1 MAKKKSEE
9 ASDITVKINAVAHP
23 GRVRIGVN
31 GAIRHL
37 PVGEP
42 VIVDEGELEALNN
55 SNIDFVLLSGEA
67 ASAEGSAEAAESAA

>member
-1 MAKKKSEE
+1 MAKKKSEVE
-9 ASDITVKINAVAHP
+9 DITVKINAVAHP

-31 GAIRHL
+31 GNIRYL

-55 SNIDFVLLSGEA
+55 SSVDFVLLSGEA
-67 ASAEGSAEAAESAA
+67 ASAEGSAEAAEPAA